1 MVVQRL
7 RSGSCFF
14 LLRAQGVDSA
24 NSLGGWRVDNVCRLI
39 HDSLEHTRCLGE
51 ENLARLQVG
60 QLGKM
65 LDTLKDGEKMLLLL
79 FREPH
84 PLYKVLRQNG
94 HDYET
99 ELLPDGTFEI
109 LITR

>member
-1 MVVQRL
+1 MTHPKTPHVV
-7 RSGSCFF
+7 
-14 LLRAQGVDSA
+14 D
-24 NSLGGWRVDNVCRLI
+24 
-39 HDSLEHTRCLGE
+39 
-51 ENLARLQVG
+51 ARYMEPPQPFVETME
-60 QLGKM
+60 M
-65 LDTLKDGEKMLLLL
+65 LDRIEPGEQMLLLL

-99 ELLPDGTFEI
+99 ELLADGTFEI

>member
-1 MVVQRL
+1 M
-7 RSGSCFF
+7 
-14 LLRAQGVDSA
+14 
-24 NSLGGWRVDNVCRLI
+24 
-39 HDSLEHTRCLGE
+39 E
-51 ENLARLQVG
+51 
-60 QLGKM
+60 M

>member
-1 MVVQRL
+1 MTHAKTPHVV
-7 RSGSCFF
+7 
-14 LLRAQGVDSA
+14 D
-24 NSLGGWRVDNVCRLI
+24 
-39 HDSLEHTRCLGE
+39 
-51 ENLARLQVG
+51 ARYMEPPGPFVETME
-60 QLGKM
+60 M
-65 LDTLKDGEKMLLLL
+65 LDTLKVGEKMLLLL

-99 ELLPDGTFEI
+99 ELMPDGTFEI

>member
-1 MVVQRL
+1 MSHPKTPHVVDARYMEPPEP
-7 RSGSCFF
+7 FV
-14 LLRAQGVDSA
+14 ATMDM
-24 NSLGGWRVDNVCRLI
+24 LG
-39 HDSLEHTRCLGE
+39 
-51 ENLARLQVG
+51 ALQP
-60 QLGKM
+60 
-65 LDTLKDGEKMLLLL
+65 GEKMLLLL